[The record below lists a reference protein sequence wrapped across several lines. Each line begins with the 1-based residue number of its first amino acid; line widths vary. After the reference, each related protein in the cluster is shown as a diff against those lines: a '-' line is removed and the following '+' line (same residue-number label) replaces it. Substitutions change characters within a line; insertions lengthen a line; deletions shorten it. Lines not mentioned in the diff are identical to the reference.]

1 MLMKTYFNKPKNR
14 FVVRNEIVQMPE
26 LAKTLRLIS
35 EHGPSVIYNGL
46 LTNTIVE
53 EINSKGNCGHFKL

>member
-14 FVVRNEIVQMPE
+14 FYTRNEIVQMPE

-35 EHGPSVIYNGL
+35 EYGPDVIYNGS
-46 LTNTIVE
+46 LTETIVQ
-53 EINSKGNCGHFKL
+53 EINNKGEIKR